1 MRKNIFKAIIIIL
14 GCIQLSVV
22 GMLWFCGIEQLFA
35 ICVFKYS
42 ADIELSAKIYFVLC
56 LFICLFITA
65 IYYTQR
71 PFWDKVH
78 ILKKHETIDVS
89 VILPDLTLFMEILIG
104 VGTFKYLR

>member
-1 MRKNIFKAIIIIL
+1 MRKDIFKAIIIIL

-35 ICVFKYS
+35 IYVFKYS

-78 ILKKHETIDVS
+78 MLKKREAVDVS
-89 VILPDLTLFMEILIG
+89 MILPDLALFTEIIVGIG
-104 VGTFKYLR
+104 AFKYLG